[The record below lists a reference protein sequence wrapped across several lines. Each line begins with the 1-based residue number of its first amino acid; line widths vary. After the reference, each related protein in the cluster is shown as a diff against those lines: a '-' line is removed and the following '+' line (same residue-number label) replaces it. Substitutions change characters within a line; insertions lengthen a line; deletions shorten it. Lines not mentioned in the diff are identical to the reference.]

1 MHRQVPQFQPKGKL
15 YARDLQTLSDA
26 ARSARILPGYGIR
39 VTTSPQ
45 GTVVALA
52 RRHNGTAID
61 DDTHPFQPYLAPYYG
76 SGEPPAS
83 QRRTIRIRRGFI
95 NDVLPSNIDQTFVVP
110 PGKGGPEPGGTGFP
124 RGHPQLFYVE
134 VRLSPTTNSAKVAS
148 ALIKQA
154 DELPRAEGSDNLPAT
169 VNLPIFYIY
178 TNSEVV
184 TSASKLQ
191 KTNVNGALV
200 VTNWDCKNIWR
211 EWLWSHPSTG
221 TEGGWE

>member
-15 YARDLQTLSDA
+15 YARDLQSLSDA

-95 NDVLPSNIDQTFVVP
+95 NEVLPSNIDQTFVVP
-110 PGKGGPEPGGTGFP
+110 PGRGGPEPGGTGSP
-124 RGHPQLFYVE
+124 SGQPQLFYVE
-134 VRLSPTTNSAKVAS
+134 VNLSATTNSLKVTS
-148 ALIKQA
+148 AFVKQA
-154 DELPRAEGSDNLPAT
+154 DELPPPANNDNIPSKAY
-169 VNLPIFYIY
+169 LPIFYIY
-178 TNSEVV
+178 TNSEVI

-191 KTNVNGALV
+191 KTNANGALV

-211 EWLWSHPSTG
+211 EWLWSHPAPYYGS
-221 TEGGWE
+221 GW